1 MSLSQVPF
9 LIACLNGLS
18 ALLLL
23 MGYAFIRNKKL
34 LAHKTCMGLAF
45 LSSAIFLVCY
55 LYFHAHVGVVHFT
68 GKGLIRPIYF
78 FILTTH
84 TLLAVLVPV
93 LAIWTI
99 IRAIRGEFEK
109 HRKIAKITFPIW
121 VYVSITGV
129 IVYWMLYVLYT
140 PNLSV

>member
-1 MSLSQVPF
+1 MRLSQFPF

-18 ALLLL
+18 AFLLL

-34 LAHKTCMGLAF
+34 LAHKTCMVLAF
-45 LSSAIFLVCY
+45 LSSTLFLIGY
-55 LYFHAHVGVVHFT
+55 LYYHAHVGVVHFT
-68 GKGLIRPIYF
+68 GQGLICPIYF
-78 FILTTH
+78 SILTTH

-109 HRKIAKITFPIW
+109 HRKIAHITFPIW

-140 PNLSV
+140 PNLNV